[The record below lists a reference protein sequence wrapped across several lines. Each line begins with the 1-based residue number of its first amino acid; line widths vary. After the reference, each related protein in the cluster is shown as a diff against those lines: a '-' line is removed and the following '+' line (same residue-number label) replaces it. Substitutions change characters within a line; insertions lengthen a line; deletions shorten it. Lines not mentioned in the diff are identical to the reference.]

1 MSVTDEQHKALSTL
15 YVRFC
20 QKKKKTTWALLLT
33 LVANGQKK
41 SQKKSRKA
49 HDKNKQY

>member
-20 QKKKKTTWALLLT
+20 QKKKNYLSLIVDISGQWA
-33 LVANGQKK
+33 KK
-41 SQKKSRKA
+41 EPEKKQESAR
-49 HDKNKQY
+49 QE